1 MAWRR
6 PRPVCKQAPCVR
18 SPGTKHPKS
27 TDSSSQDGD
36 GRSCR
41 SRRQLWHWLG
51 GAGSGRV
58 SVALLA
64 VMLAIVAF
72 LALYAVPETVRL
84 GRVMDF
90 ADDGSH
96 SAVEQAFWRLHH
108 SYTGLDMA
116 KFGLGLLV
124 AGLVWRRSPSGN

>member
-1 MAWRR
+1 CHTRGAVVKSRLWGMGRAQLPLAAAALALAWR
-6 PRPVCKQAPCVR
+6 
-18 SPGTKHPKS
+18 
-27 TDSSSQDGD
+27 
-36 GRSCR
+36 
-41 SRRQLWHWLG
+41 
-51 GAGSGRV
+51 AGSGRV